1 LTPVFFSDEANT
13 DLEILWAQ
21 LASLSELGATNVLLR
36 IVEACLSLTELP
48 RRHPIEPRV
57 RGRATRRF
65 NLERYVILYSVGADR
80 IEILRVLPGEVDLE
94 RVLGNR

>member
-1 LTPVFFSDEANT
+1 LK
-13 DLEILWAQ
+13 
-21 LASLSELGATNVLLR
+21 LAYRSRSFPDATRSNL
-36 IVEACLSLTELP
+36 
-48 RRHPIEPRV
+48 
-57 RGRATRRF
+57 ATRRF